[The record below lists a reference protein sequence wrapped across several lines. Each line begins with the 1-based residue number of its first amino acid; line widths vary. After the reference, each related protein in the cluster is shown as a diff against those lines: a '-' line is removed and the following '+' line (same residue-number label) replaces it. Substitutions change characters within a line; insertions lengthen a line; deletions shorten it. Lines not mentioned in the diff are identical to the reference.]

1 MRQFHMKFGMLK
13 SGTAAI
19 NQVLEMLG
27 KNQGQN
33 LMGKEITIHSKT

>member
-1 MRQFHMKFGMLK
+1 VKFGMLK

-19 NQVLEMLG
+19 NILEMLG

-33 LMGKEITIHSKT
+33 LLGKENSTVLE